1 VIDLPRPT
9 ADALTAYQ
17 ELHDQLSQW
26 APTVHRLVRER
37 IDALAA
43 AYGREHPG
51 PTETTEQYVA
61 RVYAR
66 GQEPFPRGV
75 STYEDLNDNR
85 GYDHIRVS
93 YGRVYYGGHYPE
105 WNADGS
111 DYSTRWAEIDVPA
124 WVITDPDGTDRYR
137 AETSEIADRIRAD
150 EAELTAKVEA
160 AMRPLLDDQKAE
172 GATAPPGRP

>member
-9 ADALTAYQ
+9 ADALAAHQQVHY
-17 ELHDQLSQW
+17 QLSQW

-37 IDALAA
+37 IDALTA
-43 AYGREHPG
+43 AYGRDYPS

-61 RVYAR
+61 RVYAG

-85 GYDHIRVS
+85 GYDHIRVA
-93 YGRVYYGGHYPE
+93 YGRIYYGGHYPE

-111 DYSTRWAEIDVPA
+111 DYRTRWAEIDVPI
-124 WVITDPDGTDRYR
+124 WLILDPDGADRYR
-137 AETSEIADRIRAD
+137 AETSGIADRIRAD
-150 EAELTAKVEA
+150 EAELVAKVEA
-160 AMRPLLDDQKAE
+160 AMRRLDQE
-172 GATAPPGRP
+172 RR